1 MTFIFIEMTGAT
13 VAATAL
19 TWRLVAIAKRDGATS
34 LLSMHNMGSTMLHV
48 CLLFTW
54 LLFMRDALSVLLTGA
69 STETMT
75 GFGALFGGFFAM
87 CLAGA
92 KRTASAGP
100 VNTGR
105 G

>member
-1 MTFIFIEMTGAT
+1 MIFIFIAMTGAT

-34 LLSMHNMGSTMLHV
+34 LLSTQNMGSTMLHA

-75 GFGALFGGFFAM
+75 GFGALFGGLFAM
-87 CLAGA
+87 CLTGT
-92 KRTASAGP
+92 KMTAPARP
-100 VNTGR
+100 VKTER
-105 G
+105 S